1 MSTYQSHKER
11 PATLAEI
18 RDLGPVPLWHSERPD
33 AADILGISRHLA
45 YAGARSGHIP
55 TVRIGG
61 RVLVPVPALRRLVGD
76 LPPLPAVEVEAV
88 AG

>member
-18 RDLGPVPLWHSERPD
+18 RDLGTVPLWHPERPD
-33 AADILGISRHLA
+33 AADILGISRDLA
-45 YAGARSGHIP
+45 YAGARSGDIP

-76 LPPLPAVEVEAV
+76 LSPLPEARTEAV